1 MNASANA
8 NRNTV
13 IPTIFRCALFA
24 AALSL
29 AAYIPYKY
37 ATQLHAITGLYA
49 FLFPLASV
57 LVAAGMLLAMKPG
70 KACDCSTMV
79 RSGVGA
85 VAALWMVTGV
95 LCIPSLMEATSA
107 LPESGLFAT
116 FHMTVQ
122 HVFLSLSIL
131 AFAFAPR
138 TMAKLLGVPIADGVG
153 KNLTGAANLQ
163 PSR

>member
-13 IPTIFRCALFA
+13 IPTIFRVALFA

-57 LVAAGMLLAMKPG
+57 LAAAGMLLAMKPG
-70 KACDCSTMV
+70 
-79 RSGVGA
+79 
-85 VAALWMVTGV
+85 
-95 LCIPSLMEATSA
+95 
-107 LPESGLFAT
+107 
-116 FHMTVQ
+116 
-122 HVFLSLSIL
+122 
-131 AFAFAPR
+131 
-138 TMAKLLGVPIADGVG
+138 
-153 KNLTGAANLQ
+153 
-163 PSR
+163 

>member
-1 MNASANA
+1 MNASDKSI
-8 NRNTV
+8 R
-13 IPTIFRCALFA
+13 ITITRTMFRIALFG
-24 AALSL
+24 AALTL
-29 AAYIPYKY
+29 AAYVPYKY

-57 LVAAGMLLAMKPG
+57 LAAAGMLLAMKPG

-85 VAALWMVTGV
+85 VSALWMVTGV

-107 LPESGLFAT
+107 LPTSGMFAT
-116 FHMTVQ
+116 FHMVVQ